1 MIKPKKLKK
10 GDTVAIVSL
19 SSGSA
24 GEKVLKHRYLLG
36 IKRLEEEF
44 GLKTITMPNALKGCD
59 YVKKHPEK
67 RAEDLMKAFSDKN
80 IKGIICTIGGD
91 DTVRLLPYINFDVI
105 KKNPKLFMG
114 YSDTTVNH
122 FMMYKAGLV
131 SYYGPSVMCELA
143 ENVKMHD
150 YTKKY
155 LNEVIFENKKNI
167 TIESSPKWT
176 SEFLDWA
183 EEAND
188 NIARKMKNEKHGYEV
203 LQGKGVVEGKLLG
216 GCLDV
221 FQMFIGTSIWPKQN
235 QWKNKILFLETSE
248 DEVDPMFVE
257 YFLRNLIAEGIIE
270 KISGIIIGKPSNEK
284 YYEEYKEVYKRMIAE
299 EAKRPDL
306 PIIYNVN
313 IGHTA
318 PMCILP
324 IGIKIRLDLDNKKIT
339 FLEKPMKD

>member
-1 MIKPKKLKK
+1 MIKPQKLKK

-24 GEKVLKHRYLLG
+24 GEKMLKHRYLLG
-36 IKRLEEEF
+36 KKRWE
-44 GLKTITMPNALKGCD
+44 
-59 YVKKHPEK
+59 
-67 RAEDLMKAFSDKN
+67 EDLKYIKA
-80 IKGIICTIGGD
+80 IINAIGGD
-91 DTVRLLPYINFDVI
+91 DTVRLLPYIDFDVI

-122 FMMYKAGLV
+122 FMMYKAGLI

-143 ENVKMHD
+143 ENEKMHD
-150 YTKKY
+150 YTKQY
-155 LNEVIFENKKNI
+155 LNEVLFENKKNI

-183 EEAND
+183 EESND
-188 NIARKMKNEKHGYEV
+188 NIARKMQNEKHGYEV

-221 FQMFIGTSIWPKQN
+221 FQMFIGTSIWPKTN
-235 QWKNKILFLETSE
+235 KWENKILFLETSE

-257 YFLRNLIAEGIIE
+257 YFLRNLIAEGIIS
-270 KISGIIIGKPSNEK
+270 KISGIIIGKPNNEK
-284 YYEEYKEVYKRMIAE
+284 YYEEYKEVYKRMISE
-299 EAKRPDL
+299 EANRPDL
-306 PIIYNVN
+306 PILFNVN
-313 IGHTA
+313 FGHTA